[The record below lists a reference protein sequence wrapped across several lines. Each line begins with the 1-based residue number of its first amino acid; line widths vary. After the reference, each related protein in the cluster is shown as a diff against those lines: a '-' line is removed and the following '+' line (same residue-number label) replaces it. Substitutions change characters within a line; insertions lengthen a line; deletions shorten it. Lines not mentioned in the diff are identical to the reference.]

1 MKDAMVDDGGL
12 MLSLLTRVLL
22 VVLLAVTMTG
32 CAAIAG
38 IFKAGFWT
46 GMIIAVV
53 VLVAIVALVGRR

>member
-1 MKDAMVDDGGL
+1 

-22 VVLLAVTMTG
+22 IVLFAVTMTG

-46 GMIIAVV
+46 GLIIAVV
-53 VLVAIVALVGRR
+53 IIVVVMALVGRK